1 MPRLSSYKWTAW
13 AVDSLRLLTRDH
25 PDIIAIDTE
34 TSNVNYY
41 DEAFCVTLTWR
52 GLSKDPDQPGPL
64 QSAYID
70 IEGTEGATHEVERR
84 REIVTRMLEAVPSW
98 VFHNAKFD
106 LQKLALAGLLPENW
120 RGHAIHDTQLIYHL
134 LDENG
139 SKGLKALA
147 VNVLHE
153 KDTIDVEV
161 KSGPNKGKFRQ
172 VPREL
177 HQLRAVRKKLGL
189 KASDGYFH
197 LPREVVV
204 PYALKDTEFT
214 LRLWET
220 LFPTLLR
227 KAEKDPALTQLY
239 ADECELTLALLD
251 MEAQGLGVDTEYLDT
266 TVHEYGVRVME
277 KLMAVVELSGNKDL
291 NPASPKQLLA
301 AFEKLGEPVDSTTVT
316 ALQGLVHSSKNAKAQ
331 ALAQAVLDYRS
342 DAKVYV
348 GYLKALQNE
357 QRGRIWHPNFN
368 PVLPKTGRM
377 SSGTASN
384 K

>member
-1 MPRLSSYKWTAW
+1 MPRLSRYKWTDW
-13 AVDSLRLLTRDH
+13 AVLSYDTIMADR
-25 PDIIAIDTE
+25 PDVIAIDTE

-52 GLSKDPDQPGPL
+52 NPQGVLK
-64 QSAYID
+64 SAYID
-70 IEGTEGATHEVERR
+70 IEGTEGTTHEVDHRR
-84 REIVTRMLEAVPSW
+84 GIVTDVLDMVPSW

-106 LQKLALAGLLPENW
+106 LQKLALAGLLPVGW
-120 RGHAIHDTQLIYHL
+120 RSHAIHDTQLIFHL

-139 SKGLKALA
+139 RKGLKALA
-147 VNVLHE
+147 VSVLHE
-153 KDTIDVEV
+153 RDTVAVEV
-161 KSGPNKGKFRQ
+161 KSGPNKGTFRE

-197 LPREVVV
+197 LPREVIV
-204 PYALKDTEFT
+204 PYAMKDTEFT
-214 LRLWET
+214 LRLYEA
-220 LFPTLLR
+220 LLPQLLR
-227 KAEKDPALTQLY
+227 KAEKDPALTRLY

-251 MEAQGLGVDTEYLDT
+251 MEARGMGVDTEYLDAV
-266 TVHEYGVRVME
+266 VHEYGVRVME
-277 KLMAVVELSGNKDL
+277 KLLSAVELSGNKDL
-291 NPASPKQLLA
+291 NPASPKQLVE
-301 AFEKLGEPVDSTTVT
+301 AFTKLGEPVDSTAVT
-316 ALQGLVHSSKNAKAQ
+316 ALQEVVHTSRNTKAKEFAQ
-331 ALAQAVLDYRS
+331 AILDYRS

-357 QRGRIWHPNFN
+357 QRGGIWHPNFN

-377 SSGTASN
+377 SSSVASN

>member
-1 MPRLSSYKWTAW
+1 MPRLTRYKWTDW
-13 AVDSLRLLTRDH
+13 AIDSYDAIVRDK
-25 PDIIAIDTE
+25 PDIVAIDTE
-34 TSNVNYY
+34 TSNVNFY
-41 DEAFCVTLTWR
+41 DEAFCVTFTWR
-52 GLSKDPDQPGPL
+52 GLSKDPDKPGPL
-64 QSAYID
+64 RSAYID

-84 REIVTRMLEAVPSW
+84 REIVTRVLDQVPSW

-106 LQKLALAGLLPENW
+106 LQKLALAGILPPDW
-120 RGHAIHDTQLIYHL
+120 RSHAIHDTALIYHL

-139 SKGLKALA
+139 RKGLKALA
-147 VNVLHE
+147 VNVLRE
-153 KDTIDVEV
+153 KDTVPVEI
-161 KSGPNKGKFRQ
+161 KSGKNKGKFRE

-197 LPREVVV
+197 LPREVIV
-204 PYALKDTEFT
+204 PYAMKDTEFT
-214 LRLWET
+214 LRLYEV
-220 LFPTLLR
+220 LLPR
-227 KAEKDPALTQLY
+227 LLSKAEKDPMLTQLY

-251 MEAQGLGVDTEYLDT
+251 MEAQGLGVDTEYLDS

-277 KLMAVVELSGNKDL
+277 KLMTAVELSGNKDL
-291 NPASPKQLLA
+291 NPASVKQLLD
-301 AFEKLGEPVDSTTVT
+301 AFQKLGAPIESTATA
-316 ALQGLVHSSKNAKAQ
+316 ALQDFIHKTDNAKAREF
-331 ALAQAVLDYRS
+331 ALAIRDYRS

-348 GYLKALQNE
+348 TYLKALQNE
-357 QRGRIWHPNFN
+357 QKEGIWHPNFN